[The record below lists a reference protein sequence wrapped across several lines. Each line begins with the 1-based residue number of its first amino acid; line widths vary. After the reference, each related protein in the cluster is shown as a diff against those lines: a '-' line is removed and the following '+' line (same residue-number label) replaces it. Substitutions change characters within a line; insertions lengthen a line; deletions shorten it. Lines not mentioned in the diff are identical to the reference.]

1 MRLRHIYIIL
11 FLFVIVNASAQKN
24 LLRYLASQTGSFELQ
39 LLNKETKLVPTP
51 LGLTCADSR
60 HDYMVNNGQLYMQ
73 INGTGKLFKI
83 DSSLAITRLDNTCYE
98 GYNYG
103 SYSYIRN
110 NKFYNLGGWGFWQF
124 NSGLRYFDTTSKEW
138 FREPINKEVQLAKH
152 MNAIVYPDKQNDL
165 IYVVYQSYPDSYYKL
180 QNEVKN
186 DTMYMQCLNLKT
198 NDWWQE
204 PKILNDKILQ
214 ETVIGTSAMILP
226 GLGIL
231 TESYNHLYLIN
242 PTTQKLYEIENEIGG
257 TIMNYVAT
265 KNGLYFYKDEKL
277 HIYNPGLDSLVSIT
291 LSISKFSEVAK
302 PLYKK
307 ITPSITDKI
316 KLNQLPYFIAI
327 LLLFTIAVVL
337 FFKNKS
343 LRKMQ
348 QNVVGSGFHKKSIEV
363 NKQLEFSDNLTETEK
378 SVMDILLECSKQST
392 TTSIDQINR
401 ALGVKNKEV
410 TIQNKLRSDT
420 LQMINK
426 KFMVFAS
433 TSDILVEREKTAMDK
448 RVYQY
453 KINERYLNKIK

>member
-1 MRLRHIYIIL
+1 MRLRQL
-11 FLFVIVNASAQKN
+11 FLLFILLVAIRVPAQKN
-24 LLRYLASQTGSFELQ
+24 LLQYLAKQKGSFELQ

-51 LGLTCADSR
+51 VGLTCSDSR
-60 HDYMVNNGQLYMQ
+60 HDYFVNDGKLYLQ
-73 INGTGKLFKI
+73 INGTGKLFTI

-110 NKFYNLGGWGFWQF
+110 NKIYNLGGWGFWQF

-152 MNAIVYPDKQNDL
+152 MNALVYPDKENDL
-165 IYVVYQSYPDSYYKL
+165 IYVAYQLYPNSYVKNPND
-180 QNEVKN
+180 VKN
-186 DTMYMQCLNLKT
+186 DTIYMQCLNLKT
-198 NDWWQE
+198 NDWWNT
-204 PKILNDKILQ
+204 PKIFSDKIFL
-214 ETVIGTSAMILP
+214 ETVLNTNSLVLP

-242 PTTQKLYEIENEIGG
+242 PATQKLYEIENEIGG
-257 TIMNYVAT
+257 TIMNYVAS

-277 HIYNPGLDSLVSIT
+277 HIYNPQLDSLVSLP
-291 LSISKFSEVAK
+291 LSMSKFSEVAK
-302 PLYKK
+302 PLYKNATQK
-307 ITPSITDKI
+307 FSDKI
-316 KLNQLPYFIAI
+316 NISKLLFGGGII
-327 LLLFTIAVVL
+327 LLLVIIIIL
-337 FFKNKS
+337 FIKNKQ
-343 LRKMQ
+343 LQKMQ
-348 QNVVGSGFHKKSIEV
+348 QTVAAGGLHKKSIEV
-363 NKQLEFSDNLTETEK
+363 NKQVEFSDNLTEIEK
-378 SVMDILLECSKQST
+378 SVLDILYEYSKQGAP
-392 TTSIDQINR
+392 TSIDQINR

-433 TSDILVEREKTAMDK
+433 TNDTLVEREKTALDK

-453 KINERYLNKIK
+453 KLNERYLNKIK

>member
-11 FLFVIVNASAQKN
+11 FLFVTLHATAQKN
-24 LLRYLASQTGSFELQ
+24 LLRYLANQKGAFELQ
-39 LLNKETKLVPTP
+39 LLNKETKLIPTP
-51 LGLTCADSR
+51 IGITCSDSR
-60 HDYMVNNGQLYMQ
+60 HDYFVNDGKLYLQ
-73 INGTGKLFKI
+73 INGTGKLFTI
-83 DSSLAITRLDNTCYE
+83 DSSLALTRLDNTCYE

-110 NKFYNLGGWGFWQF
+110 NKIYNLGGWGFWQF

-152 MNAIVYPDKQNDL
+152 MNALVYPDKENDL
-165 IYVVYQSYPDSYYKL
+165 IYVAYESYPNSYIKSTSDI
-180 QNEVKN
+180 KN
-186 DTMYMQCLNLKT
+186 DTIYMQCLDLKT
-198 NDWWQE
+198 NNWWE
-204 PKILNDKILQ
+204 TPKIFNDKIFL
-214 ETVIGTSAMILP
+214 ETVLNTNSMVLP

-242 PTTQKLYEIENEIGG
+242 PVTQKLYEIENEIGG
-257 TIMNYVAT
+257 TIMNYVAS

-277 HIYNPGLDSLVSIT
+277 HIYNPQLDSLVSLP
-291 LSISKFSEVAK
+291 LSMSKFSEVSK

-307 ITPSITDKI
+307 IAPSFSDKI
-316 KLNQLPYFIAI
+316 KLNQLPYMIAL
-327 LLLFTIAVVL
+327 LLLFTISVVL

-348 QNVVGSGFHKKSIEV
+348 QTIVGSGFHKKSIEV

-378 SVMDILLECSKQST
+378 SVLDILVEYSKQGAP
-392 TTSIDQINR
+392 TSIDQINR

-433 TSDILVEREKTAMDK
+433 TNDTLVEREKTALDK

-453 KINERYLNKIK
+453 KLNERYLNKIK

>member
-138 FREPINKEVQLAKH
+138 FREAINKEVQLAKH

-343 LRKMQ
+343 LRIMQ
-348 QNVVGSGFHKKSIEV
+348 QNVVGSSFHKKSIEV

>member
-1 MRLRHIYIIL
+1 MRLRHTYIIL
-11 FLFVIVNASAQKN
+11 FLFVTLQASAQKN
-24 LLRYLASQTGSFELQ
+24 LLRYLASQKGSFELQ
-39 LLNKETKLVPTP
+39 LLNKETKLVSTP
-51 LGLTCADSR
+51 IGLTCTDSK
-60 HDYMVNNGQLYMQ
+60 HAYMVNNGQLYFQ
-73 INGTGKLFKI
+73 ITGTGKLFKI
-83 DSSLAITRLDNTCYE
+83 DSTLGSIRLDNTCFE
-98 GYNYG
+98 GYNFG
-103 SYSYIRN
+103 AYSFIRN
-110 NKFYNLGGWGFWQF
+110 EKFYNLGGWGFWQF

-138 FREPINKEVQLAKH
+138 FRQPISKEVRMALH
-152 MNAIVYPDKQNDL
+152 MNAVVYPDKINDL
-165 IYVVYQSYPDSYYKL
+165 IYVVYQSYPNSYYKL
-180 QNEVKN
+180 QNEIQN
-186 DTMYMQCLNLKT
+186 DTVYMQCLNLKT

-204 PKILNDKILQ
+204 PKIVNDKIFQ
-214 ETVIGTSAMILP
+214 ESVIGTSSMILP

-257 TIMNYVAT
+257 TIMNYVAS
-265 KNGLYFYKDEKL
+265 KNGLYFYNDEKL

-291 LSISKFSEVAK
+291 LSMSKFSEVAK

-307 ITPSITDKI
+307 ITPSFTSKI
-316 KLNQLPYFIAI
+316 KLNQLLYFIAL
-327 LLLFTIAVVL
+327 LLLFTISIVL

-348 QNVVGSGFHKKSIEV
+348 QTIVGSGFHKKSIEV

-378 SVMDILLECSKQST
+378 STLGILIECSKQST
-392 TTSIDQINR
+392 PTSIDQINR

-433 TSDILVEREKTAMDK
+433 TSDTLVEREKTALDK

>member
-24 LLRYLASQTGSFELQ
+24 LLRYLAAQTGSFELQ

-165 IYVVYQSYPDSYYKL
+165 IYVVYQSYHDSYYKL

-257 TIMNYVAT
+257 TIMNYVAS

-277 HIYNPGLDSLVSIT
+277 HIYNPGLDSLASIT
-291 LSISKFSEVAK
+291 LSMSKFSEVAK

>member
-1 MRLRHIYIIL
+1 MRLRQL
-11 FLFVIVNASAQKN
+11 FLLLILLFASRVPAQKN
-24 LLRYLASQTGSFELQ
+24 LIQFLAKQKGAFELQ

-51 LGLTCADSR
+51 IGITCSDSR
-60 HDYMVNNGQLYMQ
+60 HDYFVNDGKLYLQ
-73 INGTGKLFKI
+73 INGTGKLFTI
-83 DSSLAITRLDNTCYE
+83 DSSLALTRLDNTCYE

-110 NKFYNLGGWGFWQF
+110 NKIYNLGGWGFWQF

-152 MNAIVYPDKQNDL
+152 MNALVYPDKENDL
-165 IYVVYQSYPDSYYKL
+165 IYVAYESYPNSYIKSTSDI
-180 QNEVKN
+180 KN
-186 DTMYMQCLNLKT
+186 DTIYMQCLDLKT
-198 NDWWQE
+198 NNWWE
-204 PKILNDKILQ
+204 TPKIFNDKIFL
-214 ETVIGTSAMILP
+214 ETVLNTNSMVLP

-242 PTTQKLYEIENEIGG
+242 PVTQKLYEIENEIGG
-257 TIMNYVAT
+257 TIMNYVAS

-277 HIYNPGLDSLVSIT
+277 HIYNPQLDSLVSLP
-291 LSISKFSEVAK
+291 LSMSKFSEVSK

-307 ITPSITDKI
+307 IAPSFSDKI
-316 KLNQLPYFIAI
+316 KLNQLPYMIAL
-327 LLLFTIAVVL
+327 LLLFTISVVL
-337 FFKNKS
+337 FFNNKS

-348 QNVVGSGFHKKSIEV
+348 QTVAASGLHKKSFEV
-363 NKQLEFSDNLTETEK
+363 NKQVEFSDNLTETEK
-378 SVMDILLECSKQST
+378 SVLDILVEYSKQGAP
-392 TTSIDQINR
+392 TSIDQINR

-433 TSDILVEREKTAMDK
+433 TNDTLVEREKTDLDK

-453 KINERYLNKIK
+453 KLNERYLNKIK

>member
-11 FLFVIVNASAQKN
+11 FLLVIVNASAQKN

-51 LGLTCADSR
+51 LGLTCTDSR

-73 INGTGKLFKI
+73 ISGTGKLFKI
-83 DSSLAITRLDNTCYE
+83 DSSLSITRLDNTCYE

-138 FREPINKEVQLAKH
+138 FREPINKEVQLARH
-152 MNAIVYPDKQNDL
+152 MNAIVYPDKKNDL
-165 IYVVYQSYPDSYYKL
+165 IYVVYQSYPNSYFKL

-291 LSISKFSEVAK
+291 LSMSKFSEVAK

-337 FFKNKS
+337 FFNNKS

-378 SVMDILLECSKQST
+378 SVMDILLECSKQSI

>member
-1 MRLRHIYIIL
+1 MRLRHTYIIL
-11 FLFVIVNASAQKN
+11 FLFVTLQASAQKN

-39 LLNKETKLVPTP
+39 LFNKETKLVPTP
-51 LGLTCADSR
+51 IGLTCTDSK
-60 HDYMVNNGQLYMQ
+60 HAYMVNNGQLYFQ
-73 INGTGKLFKI
+73 ITGTGKLFKI
-83 DSSLAITRLDNTCYE
+83 DSTLGAIRLDNTCFE
-98 GYNYG
+98 GYNFG
-103 SYSYIRN
+103 AYSFIRN
-110 NKFYNLGGWGFWQF
+110 NKFNNLGGWGFWQF

-138 FREPINKEVQLAKH
+138 FRQPISKEVRMALH
-152 MNAIVYPDKQNDL
+152 MNAVVYPDKINDL
-165 IYVVYQSYPDSYYKL
+165 IYVVYQSYPNSYYKL
-180 QNEVKN
+180 QNEIQN
-186 DTMYMQCLNLKT
+186 DTVYMQCLNLKT

-204 PKILNDKILQ
+204 PKIVNDKIFQ
-214 ETVIGTSAMILP
+214 ESVIGTSSMILP

-257 TIMNYVAT
+257 TIMNYVAS
-265 KNGLYFYKDEKL
+265 KNGLYFYNDGKL
-277 HIYNPGLDSLVSIT
+277 HIYNAGLDSLVSIT
-291 LSISKFSEVAK
+291 LSMSKFSEVAK

-307 ITPSITDKI
+307 ITPSFTSKI
-316 KLNQLPYFIAI
+316 KLNQLPYFIAF
-327 LLLFTIAVVL
+327 LLLFTISIVL
-337 FFKNKS
+337 YFKNKS

-348 QNVVGSGFHKKSIEV
+348 QTAVGNGFHKKSIEV

-378 SVMDILLECSKQST
+378 SVLDILIECSKQNT
-392 TTSIDQINR
+392 PTSIDQINR

-433 TSDILVEREKTAMDK
+433 TSDTLVEREKTALDK

>member
-11 FLFVIVNASAQKN
+11 FLFVTLHATAQKN
-24 LLRYLASQTGSFELQ
+24 LLRYLATQKGAFELQ

-51 LGLTCADSR
+51 IGITCSHSR
-60 HDYMVNNGQLYMQ
+60 HDYFVNDGKLYLQ
-73 INGTGKLFKI
+73 INGTGKLFTI
-83 DSSLAITRLDNTCYE
+83 DSSLALTRLDNTCYE

-110 NKFYNLGGWGFWQF
+110 NKIYNLGGWGFWQF

-152 MNAIVYPDKQNDL
+152 MNALVYPDKENDL
-165 IYVVYQSYPDSYYKL
+165 IYVAYESYPNSYIKSTSDI
-180 QNEVKN
+180 KN
-186 DTMYMQCLNLKT
+186 DTIYMQCLDLKT
-198 NDWWQE
+198 NNWWE
-204 PKILNDKILQ
+204 TPKIFNDKIFL
-214 ETVIGTSAMILP
+214 ETVLNTNSMVLP

-242 PTTQKLYEIENEIGG
+242 PVTQKLYEIENEIGG
-257 TIMNYVAT
+257 TIMNYVAS

-277 HIYNPGLDSLVSIT
+277 HIYNPQLDSLVSLP
-291 LSISKFSEVAK
+291 LSMSKFSEVSK

-307 ITPSITDKI
+307 IAPSFSDKI
-316 KLNQLPYFIAI
+316 KLNQLPYMIAL
-327 LLLFTIAVVL
+327 LLLFTISVVL

-348 QNVVGSGFHKKSIEV
+348 QTIVGSGFHKKSIEV

-378 SVMDILLECSKQST
+378 SVLDILVEYSKQGAP
-392 TTSIDQINR
+392 TSIDQINR

-433 TSDILVEREKTAMDK
+433 TNDTLVEREKTALDK

-453 KINERYLNKIK
+453 KLNERYLNKIK

>member
-1 MRLRHIYIIL
+1 MRLRHTYIIL
-11 FLFVIVNASAQKN
+11 FLFVTLQASAQKN

-39 LLNKETKLVPTP
+39 LFNKETKLVPTP
-51 LGLTCADSR
+51 IGLTCTDSK
-60 HDYMVNNGQLYMQ
+60 HAYMVNNGQLYFQ
-73 INGTGKLFKI
+73 ITGTGKLFKI
-83 DSSLAITRLDNTCYE
+83 DSTLGAIRLDNTCFE
-98 GYNYG
+98 GYNFG
-103 SYSYIRN
+103 GYSFIRN
-110 NKFYNLGGWGFWQF
+110 DKFFNLGGWGFWQF

-138 FREPINKEVQLAKH
+138 FRQPISKEVRMALH
-152 MNAIVYPDKQNDL
+152 MNAVVYPDKINDL
-165 IYVVYQSYPDSYYKL
+165 IYVVYQSYPNSYYKL
-180 QNEVKN
+180 QNEIQN
-186 DTMYMQCLNLKT
+186 DTVYMQCLNLKT

-204 PKILNDKILQ
+204 PKIVNDKIFQ
-214 ETVIGTSAMILP
+214 ESVIGTSSMILP

-257 TIMNYVAT
+257 TIMNYVAS
-265 KNGLYFYKDEKL
+265 KNGLYFYNDEKL

-291 LSISKFSEVAK
+291 LSMSKFSEVGR

-307 ITPSITDKI
+307 ITPSFTSKI
-316 KLNQLPYFIAI
+316 KLNQLLYFIVL
-327 LLLFTIAVVL
+327 LLLFTISIVL

-343 LRKMQ
+343 FRKMQ
-348 QNVVGSGFHKKSIEV
+348 QTIVGSGFHKKSIEV

-378 SVMDILLECSKQST
+378 SVLDILYEYSKQGAP
-392 TTSIDQINR
+392 TSIDQINR

-433 TSDILVEREKTAMDK
+433 TNDTLVEREKTELDK

-453 KINERYLNKIK
+453 KLNERYLNKIK

>member
-11 FLFVIVNASAQKN
+11 FLFVTVHATAQKN
-24 LLRYLASQTGSFELQ
+24 LLRYLATQTGSFELQ

-51 LGLTCADSR
+51 LGLTCTDSR

-103 SYSYIRN
+103 SHSFIRN

-138 FREPINKEVQLAKH
+138 FREAINKEVQVAKH

-165 IYVVYQSYPDSYYKL
+165 IYVVYQSYPNSYFKL

-198 NDWWQE
+198 NDWWKE

-231 TESYNHLYLIN
+231 SESYNHLYLIN

-257 TIMNYVAT
+257 TIMNYVAS

-291 LSISKFSEVAK
+291 LSMSKFSEVAK
-302 PLYKK
+302 PLYKEIK
-307 ITPSITDKI
+307 PKITDKI
-316 KLNQLPYFIAI
+316 KLDQLIYLIAI
-327 LLLFTIAVVL
+327 LLLFTISVVL
-337 FFKNKS
+337 FLKNKS
-343 LRKMQ
+343 LRKLQ

-363 NKQLEFSDNLTETEK
+363 NTQLEFSDNLTETEK
-378 SVMDILLECSKQST
+378 SVLDILLECSKQNLP
-392 TTSIDQINR
+392 TSIDQINR

-433 TSDILVEREKTAMDK
+433 TSDTLVEREKTALDK

>member
-60 HDYMVNNGQLYMQ
+60 HDYMVDNGQLYMQ

-138 FREPINKEVQLAKH
+138 FREAINKEVQLAKH

-257 TIMNYVAT
+257 TIMNYVAS

-433 TSDILVEREKTAMDK
+433 TSDLLVEREKTAMDK

>member
-1 MRLRHIYIIL
+1 MRLRHIYFIL
-11 FLFVIVNASAQKN
+11 FLFVTLHATAQKN
-24 LLRYLASQTGSFELQ
+24 LLRYLATQTGSFELQ

-51 LGLTCADSR
+51 LGLTCTDSR

-103 SYSYIRN
+103 SHSFIRN

-138 FREPINKEVQLAKH
+138 FREAINKEVQVAKH

-165 IYVVYQSYPDSYYKL
+165 IYVVYQSYPNSYFKL

-198 NDWWQE
+198 NDWWKE

-231 TESYNHLYLIN
+231 SESYNHLYLIN

-257 TIMNYVAT
+257 TIMNYVAS

-291 LSISKFSEVAK
+291 LSMSKFSEVAK
-302 PLYKK
+302 PLYKEIK
-307 ITPSITDKI
+307 PKITDKI
-316 KLNQLPYFIAI
+316 KLDQLIYLIAI
-327 LLLFTIAVVL
+327 LLLFTISVVL
-337 FFKNKS
+337 FLKNKS
-343 LRKMQ
+343 LRKLQ

-363 NKQLEFSDNLTETEK
+363 NTQLEFSDNLTETEK
-378 SVMDILLECSKQST
+378 SVLDILLECSKQNLP
-392 TTSIDQINR
+392 TSIDQINR

-433 TSDILVEREKTAMDK
+433 TSDTLVEREKTALDK

>member
-11 FLFVIVNASAQKN
+11 FLFVTVHASAQKN

-51 LGLTCADSR
+51 LGLTCTDSR

-138 FREPINKEVQLAKH
+138 FREPINKEVQVAKH
-152 MNAIVYPDKQNDL
+152 MNAIVYPDEQNDL

-186 DTMYMQCLNLKT
+186 DTVYMQCLNLKT
-198 NDWWQE
+198 NDWWKE

-257 TIMNYVAT
+257 TIMNYVAS

-277 HIYNPGLDSLVSIT
+277 HIYNPGLDSLASIT
-291 LSISKFSEVAK
+291 LSMSKFSEVAK

>member
-11 FLFVIVNASAQKN
+11 FLFVTLHATAQKN
-24 LLRYLASQTGSFELQ
+24 LLRYLATQKGAFELQ

-51 LGLTCADSR
+51 IGITCSDSR
-60 HDYMVNNGQLYMQ
+60 HDYFVNDGKLYLQ
-73 INGTGKLFKI
+73 INGTGKLFTI
-83 DSSLAITRLDNTCYE
+83 DSSLALTRLDNTCYE

-110 NKFYNLGGWGFWQF
+110 NKIYNLGGWGFWQF

-152 MNAIVYPDKQNDL
+152 MNALVYPDKENDL
-165 IYVVYQSYPDSYYKL
+165 IYVAYESYPNSYIKSTSDI
-180 QNEVKN
+180 KN
-186 DTMYMQCLNLKT
+186 DTIYMQCLDLKT
-198 NDWWQE
+198 NNWWE
-204 PKILNDKILQ
+204 TPKIFNDKIFL
-214 ETVIGTSAMILP
+214 ETVLNTNSMVLP

-242 PTTQKLYEIENEIGG
+242 PYTQKLYEIENEIGG
-257 TIMNYVAT
+257 TIMNYVAS

-277 HIYNPGLDSLVSIT
+277 HIYNPQLDSLVSLP
-291 LSISKFSEVAK
+291 LSMSKFSEVSK

-307 ITPSITDKI
+307 IAPSFSDKI
-316 KLNQLPYFIAI
+316 KLNQLPYMIAL
-327 LLLFTIAVVL
+327 LLLFTISVVL

-348 QNVVGSGFHKKSIEV
+348 QTIVGSGFHKKSIEV

-378 SVMDILLECSKQST
+378 SVLDILVEYSKQGAP
-392 TTSIDQINR
+392 TSIDQINR

-433 TSDILVEREKTAMDK
+433 TNDTLVEREKTALDK

-453 KINERYLNKIK
+453 KLNERYLNKIK

>member
-138 FREPINKEVQLAKH
+138 FREAINKEVQLAKH

>member
-11 FLFVIVNASAQKN
+11 FLLVIVNASAQKN

-51 LGLTCADSR
+51 LGLTCTDSR

-73 INGTGKLFKI
+73 ISGTGKLFKI
-83 DSSLAITRLDNTCYE
+83 DSSLSITRLDNTCYE

-138 FREPINKEVQLAKH
+138 FREPINKEVQLARH

-165 IYVVYQSYPDSYYKL
+165 IYVVYQSYPNSYFKL

-257 TIMNYVAT
+257 TIMNYVAS

-291 LSISKFSEVAK
+291 LSMSKFSEVAK

-316 KLNQLPYFIAI
+316 KLNQLPYLIAL
-327 LLLFTIAVVL
+327 LLLFTISVVL

>member
-11 FLFVIVNASAQKN
+11 FLFVTLHATAQKN
-24 LLRYLASQTGSFELQ
+24 LLRYLATQKGAFELQ

-51 LGLTCADSR
+51 IGITCSDSR
-60 HDYMVNNGQLYMQ
+60 HDYFVNDGKLYLQ
-73 INGTGKLFKI
+73 INGTGKLFTI
-83 DSSLAITRLDNTCYE
+83 DSSLALTRLDNTCYE

-110 NKFYNLGGWGFWQF
+110 NKIYNLGGWGFWQF

-152 MNAIVYPDKQNDL
+152 MNALVYPDKENDL
-165 IYVVYQSYPDSYYKL
+165 IYVAYESYPNSYIKSTSDI
-180 QNEVKN
+180 KN
-186 DTMYMQCLNLKT
+186 DTIYMQCLDLKT
-198 NDWWQE
+198 NNWWE
-204 PKILNDKILQ
+204 TPKIFNDKIFL
-214 ETVIGTSAMILP
+214 ETVLNTNSMVLP

-242 PTTQKLYEIENEIGG
+242 PVTQKLYEIENEIGG
-257 TIMNYVAT
+257 TIMNYVAS

-277 HIYNPGLDSLVSIT
+277 HIYNPQLDSLVSLP
-291 LSISKFSEVAK
+291 LSMSKFSEVSK

-307 ITPSITDKI
+307 IAPRFSDKI
-316 KLNQLPYFIAI
+316 KLNQLPYMIAL
-327 LLLFTIAVVL
+327 LLLFTISVVL

-348 QNVVGSGFHKKSIEV
+348 QTIVGSGFHKKSIEV

-378 SVMDILLECSKQST
+378 SVLDILVEYSKQGAP
-392 TTSIDQINR
+392 TSIDQINR

-433 TSDILVEREKTAMDK
+433 TNDTLVEREKTALDK

-453 KINERYLNKIK
+453 KLNERYLNKIK

>member
-11 FLFVIVNASAQKN
+11 FLFVTLHATAQKN
-24 LLRYLASQTGSFELQ
+24 LLRYFANQKGAFELQ

-51 LGLTCADSR
+51 IGITCSDSR
-60 HDYMVNNGQLYMQ
+60 HDYFVNDGKLYLQ
-73 INGTGKLFKI
+73 INGTGKLFTI
-83 DSSLAITRLDNTCYE
+83 DSSLALTRLDNTCYE

-110 NKFYNLGGWGFWQF
+110 NKIYNLGGWGFWQF

-152 MNAIVYPDKQNDL
+152 MNALVYPDKENDL
-165 IYVVYQSYPDSYYKL
+165 IYVAYESYPNSYIKSTSDI
-180 QNEVKN
+180 KN
-186 DTMYMQCLNLKT
+186 DTIYMQCLDLKT
-198 NDWWQE
+198 NNWWE
-204 PKILNDKILQ
+204 TPKIFNDKIFL
-214 ETVIGTSAMILP
+214 ETVLNTNSMVLP

-242 PTTQKLYEIENEIGG
+242 PVTQKLYEIENEIGG
-257 TIMNYVAT
+257 TIMNYVAS

-277 HIYNPGLDSLVSIT
+277 HIYNPQLDSLVSLP
-291 LSISKFSEVAK
+291 LSMSKFSEVSK

-307 ITPSITDKI
+307 IAPSFSDKI
-316 KLNQLPYFIAI
+316 KLNQLPYMIAL
-327 LLLFTIAVVL
+327 LLLFTISVVL

-348 QNVVGSGFHKKSIEV
+348 QTIVGSGFHKKSIEV

-378 SVMDILLECSKQST
+378 SVLDILVEYSKQGAP
-392 TTSIDQINR
+392 TSIDQINR

-433 TSDILVEREKTAMDK
+433 TNDTLVEREKTALDK

-453 KINERYLNKIK
+453 KLNERYLNKIK